1 MKNAKDF
8 ILECYERHSKASQNG
23 YDIRVEEPELFEI
36 MEEYAEYKLN
46 MARKNSGNFTNG
58 SFTLLWEDVDRV
70 RVVNNRVGKYAL
82 ICGGDLEGMFNA
94 LIQSTPYK
102 IEPEFNIDRNY

>member
-1 MKNAKDF
+1 MNAKEF
-8 ILECYERHSKASQNG
+8 ILDVYERHAIAVANG
-23 YDIRVEEPELFEI
+23 YDLRMEEIEWLEI
-36 MEEYAEYKLN
+36 MEEYAEYKLD

-58 SFTLLWEDVDRV
+58 SFTLAWEDVDRV
-70 RVVNNRVGKYAL
+70 RVINNRVGKYAL

-102 IEPEFNIDRNY
+102 IEPEFKTDRN

>member
-1 MKNAKDF
+1 MNAKQF
-8 ILECYERHSKASQNG
+8 IIDVYERYAKAVENG
-23 YDIRVEEPELFEI
+23 YDLRMEESEWLVI
-36 MEEYAEYKLN
+36 MEEYADHKLD

-58 SFTLLWEDVDRV
+58 SFTLAWEDVDRV
-70 RVVNNRVGKYAL
+70 RVINNRIGKYAL

-102 IEPEFNIDRNY
+102 IEPEWNTSRNF

>member
-1 MKNAKDF
+1 MTAKEF
-8 ILECYERHSKASQNG
+8 ILQISERHAIAVENG
-23 YDIRVEEPELFEI
+23 YDLRMDESEWLEF
-36 MEEYAEYKLN
+36 MEEYADHKLE

-58 SFTLLWEDVDRV
+58 SFTLSWEDIDRV
-70 RVVNNRVGKYAL
+70 RVLNNRIGRYAI

-102 IEPEFNIDRNY
+102 INDFG

>member
-1 MKNAKDF
+1 MNAKGF
-8 ILECYERHSKASQNG
+8 ILAVYERHANAVANG
-23 YDIRVEEPELFEI
+23 YDLRMEEIEWLEI
-36 MEEYAEYKLN
+36 MEEYAEYKLD

-58 SFTLLWEDVDRV
+58 SFTLAWEDVDRV
-70 RVVNNRVGKYAL
+70 RVINNRVGKYAL

-102 IEPEFNIDRNY
+102 IEPEFKTDRNY